1 MYILNPKRSDEKYNK
16 LNFFFQRSSST
27 YWVLWMEFHEYVQ
40 IHDFFHNPCQFFFF
54 LKFFFLF
61 CWLFTSFEVSFSE
74 KYFLVSKF
82 SQFRTAVTDWARIL
96 KKKNA
101 FSVYKSCTIFF
112 WLKVYLPFLKEHLAL
127 YLEGMKSLLDWNLI
141 VTRVHRMIY
150 WYLFNKIIVSYV
162 KSIENYKSLGLCGA
176 LTTMPLSHILF
187 S

>member
-1 MYILNPKRSDEKYNK
+1 MKSIINLTSFFREV
-16 LNFFFQRSSST
+16 LQHIEFFGWNFMNMFRFMTFFT
-27 YWVLWMEFHEYVQ
+27 
-40 IHDFFHNPCQFFFF
+40 IHASFFFF

>member
-1 MYILNPKRSDEKYNK
+1 MKSIINLTSFFREV
-16 LNFFFQRSSST
+16 LQHIEFFGWNFMNMFRFMTFFT
-27 YWVLWMEFHEYVQ
+27 
-40 IHDFFHNPCQFFFF
+40 IHASFFFF
-54 LKFFFLF
+54 EVFFFVLLAF
-61 CWLFTSFEVSFSE
+61 HEFWGFIFREIFSSFKIFTIPHRSHRLGQNS
-74 KYFLVSKF
+74 
-82 SQFRTAVTDWARIL
+82 